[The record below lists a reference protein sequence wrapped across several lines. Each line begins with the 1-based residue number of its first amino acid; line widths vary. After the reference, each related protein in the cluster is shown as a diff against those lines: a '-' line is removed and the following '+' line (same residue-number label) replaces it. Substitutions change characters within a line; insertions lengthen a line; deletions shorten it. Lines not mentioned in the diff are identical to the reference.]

1 MARLQGVQERNFDPR
16 FVASNPKA
24 LERPGDTG
32 GRGRNL
38 RAQDGAVVGGSG
50 GQYWDVRP

>member
-38 RAQDGAVVGGSG
+38 RAQDGAVVGGSS